1 MRAGVEYDCLIAHDP
16 TCPHVAESVA
26 AAPSSKRAAHRSARA
41 AHALAAAGPTARWDV
56 VIMDLDLPGMD
67 GVEATCRLR
76 ERLPEVAVVVLTAFD
91 DPPRILSA
99 IQAGADGYLLKNVD
113 GDELIT
119 SLHQAMQGGAP
130 MSPGV
135 ARSVLGL
142 LRDQEPR
149 EPCPPLTPRERTVLV
164 ALVHGQAYKQVAADL
179 DISIGTVRGYVRTL
193 YRKLRVHS
201 ATEAVAKALRE
212 GWVE

>member
-1 MRAGVEYDCLIAHDP
+1 MSEPLRIALVEDDRRYRESLELILGTSPGLSVEASFP
-16 TCPHVAESVA
+16 SAE
-26 AAPSSKRAAHRSARA
+26 
-41 AHALAAAGPTARWDV
+41 HALAAAGPTARWDV